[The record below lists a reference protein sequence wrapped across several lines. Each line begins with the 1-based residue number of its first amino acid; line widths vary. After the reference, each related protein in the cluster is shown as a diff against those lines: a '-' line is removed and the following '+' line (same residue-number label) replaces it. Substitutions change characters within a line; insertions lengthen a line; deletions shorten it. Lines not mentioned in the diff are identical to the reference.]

1 MYSGLLALTY
11 LGVAALG
18 VFILVVGFST
28 GPSSSSDAMTTTVMG
43 GIYTMLGAALAIPS
57 LIGVFAGRK
66 KWVWVLHLVMIAL
79 GFTSCACWPF
89 CIPLI
94 FAWLKPEV
102 KAWYGA

>member
-1 MYSGLLALTY
+1 
-11 LGVAALG
+11 
-18 VFILVVGFST
+18 
-28 GPSSSSDAMTTTVMG
+28 
-43 GIYTMLGAALAIPS
+43 
-57 LIGVFAGRK
+57 VFAGRK
-66 KWVWVLHLVMIAL
+66 KWVWILHLVLIAL